1 MLSLTTV
8 AFISIIFFGLR
19 LFDAR
24 LQLQSSGQKS
34 PEMMNKVFK
43 DVTRQTLL
51 VSIATLG
58 GSYIA
63 GMVFP
68 NAGKSGDNGTFVF
81 TSDPD
86 F

>member
-1 MLSLTTV
+1 MLSLTSV
-8 AFISIIFFGLR
+8 AIISIVFFGLR

-51 VSIATLG
+51 VSIAALG
-58 GSYIA
+58 GSYIS
-63 GMVFP
+63 GMIFP
-68 NAGKSGDNGTFVF
+68 NTGNSGDSGTFVF
-81 TSDPD
+81 TSEPD